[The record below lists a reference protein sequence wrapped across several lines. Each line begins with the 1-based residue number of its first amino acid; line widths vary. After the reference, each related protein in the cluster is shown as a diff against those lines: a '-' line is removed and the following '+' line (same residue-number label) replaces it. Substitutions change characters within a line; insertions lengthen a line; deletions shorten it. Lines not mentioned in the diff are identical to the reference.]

1 MKKKIFRGIIYLS
14 LYVGSI
20 AFGVW
25 SFSQI
30 TVYR

>member
-1 MKKKIFRGIIYLS
+1 MKKKIIKGLIYLS
-14 LYVGSI
+14 LYLGTI

>member
-1 MKKKIFRGIIYLS
+1 MKKKIIKGLIYLS
-14 LYVGSI
+14 LYVGAI
-20 AFGVW
+20 VFGVW